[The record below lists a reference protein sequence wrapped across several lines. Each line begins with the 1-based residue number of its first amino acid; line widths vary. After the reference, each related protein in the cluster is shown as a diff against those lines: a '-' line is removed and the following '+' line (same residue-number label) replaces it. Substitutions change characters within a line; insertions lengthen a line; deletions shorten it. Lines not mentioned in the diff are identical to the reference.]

1 MSNINCFKSVSPDF
15 STEGSCSR
23 ILKSENEIKMNGDM
37 CSENLLPN
45 NNICDEMVS
54 SLYIKKEKNEVLKD
68 CDSYESVSQSTIK
81 EDCEDSSEMEV
92 KEESDNCSAN
102 ASEDT
107 NSINDGSTTDYQ
119 NMESRPS
126 DPYRVNNEKPFGNVN
141 FEHSEH
147 SNGVVRKTNHK
158 KKKLS
163 SGPGRGRPRKAL
175 VAMYHSQISGDKDTI
190 KIRIKKSNYTTQV
203 QVSTSRCVVTL
214 SLRFSVCVT
223 VTIQNS
229 FKSMFSS
236 RHFIGNWFHLLELLT
251 KLRYSFEILQDSI

>member
-1 MSNINCFKSVSPDF
+1 MSNINYFNSASPDF
-15 STEGSCSR
+15 SSEGSCSR
-23 ILKSENEIKMNGDM
+23 IIKSGNEIKMNGDM

-54 SLYIKKEKNEVLKD
+54 SLYIKNENEVLKD

-81 EDCEDSSEMEV
+81 EDCDDNSEMEV

-107 NSINDGSTTDYQ
+107 NSINDGSTMDYQ
-119 NMESRPS
+119 NIETQSS
-126 DPYRVNNEKPFGNVN
+126 DPYNITNEKSFGDVK

-158 KKKLS
+158 RKKLS
-163 SGPGRGRPRKAL
+163 NGPGRGRPRKAL

-190 KIRIKKSNYTTQV
+190 KIRIKKSNLTTQV
-203 QVSTSRCVVTL
+203 QVSVY
-214 SLRFSVCVT
+214 
-223 VTIQNS
+223 
-229 FKSMFSS
+229 K
-236 RHFIGNWFHLLELLT
+236 
-251 KLRYSFEILQDSI
+251 